1 MPVFNLIGK
10 ELGINLT
17 IAYDKGLE
25 KGNCNLMAAQRNFSV
40 IAYEKRTLFTS
51 FFRITDLNKLINGYD
66 VVIFSGDLHFIAP
79 IVALLTRRRRPKVYL
94 WGIGLSSAK
103 GLREKPL
110 GDRIRYLLNDLSDG
124 TILYSSYVADIYRKR
139 VFKPGKVFVA
149 HNSILVRK
157 FPLSQEKK
165 TKILSIGTFKK
176 NKRLP
181 DLVIVFA
188 KIIDRIPEDIT
199 LDFIGD
205 GEDANLLRQLADQKK
220 ISGRVNFWG
229 RMEDDEEIYAI
240 MKNAIVSVSP
250 TQAGL
255 SVLHA
260 MAMGCPFLTSV
271 DAITGG
277 ERFNIKDNETGY
289 YYNGQISDLEQKLI
303 KIVNDQEDNR
313 RVAYNAYTLYHEERN
328 VEQMAKSFV
337 DIIMQ

>member
-1 MPVFNLIGK
+1 M
-10 ELGINLT
+10 
-17 IAYDKGLE
+17 
-25 KGNCNLMAAQRNFSV
+25 
-40 IAYEKRTLFTS
+40 
-51 FFRITDLNKLINGYD
+51 
-66 VVIFSGDLHFIAP
+66 
-79 IVALLTRRRRPKVYL
+79 
-94 WGIGLSSAK
+94 
-103 GLREKPL
+103 
-110 GDRIRYLLNDLSDG
+110 
-124 TILYSSYVADIYRKR
+124 
-139 VFKPGKVFVA
+139 
-149 HNSILVRK
+149 
-157 FPLSQEKK
+157 
-165 TKILSIGTFKK
+165 
-176 NKRLP
+176 
-181 DLVIVFA
+181 
-188 KIIDRIPEDIT
+188 
-199 LDFIGD
+199 
-205 GEDANLLRQLADQKK
+205 
-220 ISGRVNFWG
+220 NFWG